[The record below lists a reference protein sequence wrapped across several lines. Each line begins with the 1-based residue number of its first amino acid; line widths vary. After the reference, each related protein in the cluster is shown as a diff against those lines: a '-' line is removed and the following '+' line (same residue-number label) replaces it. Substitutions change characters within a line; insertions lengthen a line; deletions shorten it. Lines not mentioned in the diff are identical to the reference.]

1 MFNTN
6 TINNPLFFDDLN
18 VFFEDFA
25 VVLTTKESEEI
36 KILLDETKED
46 LINVKG
52 NSSLT
57 KLTNKYTC
65 LLKNE
70 DFVKYKFD
78 EKEVYKI
85 NENKCKLYNY
95 LQKNDGLVE
104 CEVIRQN

>member
-6 TINNPLFFDDLN
+6 TINNPLFFNDLD

-25 VVLTTKESEEI
+25 VVLTTKNNDEI
-36 KILLDETKED
+36 KILLDEVKED

-70 DFVKYKFD
+70 DFVKYKLS
-78 EKEVYKI
+78 EKDFYFI
-85 NENKCKLYNY
+85 NKNKCKLYNF

-104 CEVIRQN
+104 CEVVWQN